1 MSNRSGKIRQ
11 QARQHLRE
19 LRRQR
24 LSKLRKETQEPAADL
39 LESLHGHGG
48 DLAGEAG
55 QLDNGSDLEI
65 LDEGSDLDINQ
76 YGLEE
81 KTSESAFD
89 EDALLDAPSR
99 PVEFL
104 ADAGA
109 GAIAQA
115 DPSSAATPEEGDS
128 LEDEESDAAQDRQ
141 SDLYTLPGA
150 GPGLVWLLEMHGV
163 MSLADLSQ
171 QDASAL
177 RAELGLVGRLFDV
190 SEWIDFA
197 ADHCRDTGSKA
208 CAGTSL

>member
-1 MSNRSGKIRQ
+1 MEN
-11 QARQHLRE
+11 
-19 LRRQR
+19 
-24 LSKLRKETQEPAADL
+24 
-39 LESLHGHGG
+39 
-48 DLAGEAG
+48 
-55 QLDNGSDLEI
+55 
-65 LDEGSDLDINQ
+65 LDEGSELDINQ
-76 YGLEE
+76 YGLAE

-89 EDALLDAPSR
+89 EDALLDAQSR

-104 ADAGA
+104 GDSDAET
-109 GAIAQA
+109 IAQA
-115 DPSSAATPEEGDS
+115 DPSSAATLEEDDP
-128 LEDEESDAAQDRQ
+128 LEDEGGDAAQDFQ
-141 SDLYTLPGA
+141 SDLYALPGA